1 MNKKEQDEVRKRLID
16 CIDSGNFE
24 VATPEQQAK
33 TGDSIDWQLI
43 ADMEDERCPR
53 CGCVESG
60 CWEVGCMSEEWE
72 DEDV

>member
-1 MNKKEQDEVRKRLID
+1 MDDYDKERARIELLEI
-16 CIDSGNFE
+16 
-24 VATPEQQAK
+24 QQA
-33 TGDSIDWQLI
+33 W
-43 ADMEDERCPR
+43 DELDDEPPCPK